1 MSPPDPPAA
10 IEPPEP
16 DEPHAMLDSSDPPAP
31 PKPSACDACL
41 RRTDL
46 IAGLAGWLDV
56 EWRRRDAPGRVL
68 ALPDEHLLSLG
79 HAEAR
84 RRYERFDPARARA
97 AIDAAGLLAVCRHS
111 PLYPADLEDLP
122 DPPAVLHIAGRLKA
136 LTTPARVGIVGAR
149 AATTYGR
156 EVAYELGRG
165 LAAAGVGVVS
175 GLALGIDAAAHDG
188 AVGARA
194 TSPGAAPVAVLAGGA
209 DRPYP
214 ARGHRLHAAV
224 AEAGAVVS
232 EMPPGFDVHR
242 WAFVARNRLIAALS
256 HVLVVVEAAERS
268 GSLTTAD
275 FAGAL
280 GRTVAAVPGRV
291 TARTAA
297 GTNGLLHDGAPLVR
311 DARDVVDLLA
321 DVTATPALVEAV
333 AAATAAAD
341 VSLPPPDL
349 EPELAAVLERV
360 EHGEGSLAELAHTP
374 DEARSVLLALGRL
387 EAAGLVRRGFGGRY
401 ERAAGTRDRTVR
413 P

>member
-1 MSPPDPPAA
+1 MRPAVRGIASPVAS
-10 IEPPEP
+10 EPPG
-16 DEPHAMLDSSDPPAP
+16 
-31 PKPSACDACL
+31 PSACDACL

-68 ALPDEHLLSLG
+68 ALADEQLLALG

-84 RRYERFDPARARA
+84 RRYERFDPARARD
-97 AIDAAGLLAVCRHS
+97 AIEAAGLMAVCRHS
-111 PLYPADLEDLP
+111 PLYPTDLGELP
-122 DPPAVLHIAGRLKA
+122 DPPAVLHITGRLQA
-136 LTTPARVGIVGAR
+136 VITPARVGIVGAR
-149 AATTYGR
+149 AATAYGR

-165 LAAAGVGVVS
+165 LATAGVGVVS

-188 AVGARA
+188 AIGARA
-194 TSPGAAPVAVLAGGA
+194 VAPGAAPVAVLAGGA

-242 WAFVARNRLIAALS
+242 WAFVARNRIIAALS
-256 HVLVVVEAAERS
+256 HVLVLVEAAERS

-275 FAGAL
+275 FAGAI

-321 DVTATPALVEAV
+321 DVTATPGLADTAV
-333 AAATAAAD
+333 AAAIAAAAAPP
-341 VSLPPPDL
+341 PPPDL
-349 EPELAAVLERV
+349 EPELAAVLERI
-360 EHGEGSLAELAHTP
+360 ENGEGSLAELAHTP
-374 DEARSVLLALGRL
+374 DDARSVLLALGRL
-387 EAAGLVRRGFGGRY
+387 EAAGLIRRGFGGRY
-401 ERAAGTRDRTVR
+401 ERAGGGRYERAAGMRDRTVG